1 MTKPVA
7 NSKRP
12 EKRAAIDEI
21 SSVVQDSSYC
31 FLLNYGSLT
40 VASFSDLRAKL
51 RSAQST
57 AKVVKNSYLAKA
69 FAAKGWTLPDDFLV
83 GPTAVVTGSGDP
95 AEVAKLLVEFLKKN
109 DKASAKGAN
118 LEGSVLSADD
128 VDALSKLP
136 SKDVMRAT
144 LLATFMAPAS
154 SLVRVFAAPLT
165 GVLYVL
171 KAKAEKDGGG
181 ADAPAEA

>member
-51 RSAQST
+51 METHSI
-57 AKVVKNSYLAKA
+57 K
-69 FAAKGWTLPDDFLV
+69 
-83 GPTAVVTGSGDP
+83 
-95 AEVAKLLVEFLKKN
+95 EVREVI
-109 DKASAKGAN
+109 
-118 LEGSVLSADD
+118 SVL
-128 VDALSKLP
+128 
-136 SKDVMRAT
+136 
-144 LLATFMAPAS
+144 
-154 SLVRVFAAPLT
+154 
-165 GVLYVL
+165 
-171 KAKAEKDGGG
+171 
-181 ADAPAEA
+181 